1 MSLEA
6 PTTDRDSHGS
16 AADYAYAALRRE
28 IVERRFTPGRRMRE
42 IELSEWLGISRTPT
56 RQALARLEVE
66 GLLTMVPRN
75 GLVVASLDER
85 ATTELYEMRLAL
97 EGSAAAFAAR
107 HASERDI
114 AKLNELLELEQH
126 LPEDADA
133 LYRHNLAFHQA
144 LYAAGHNR
152 FLVKSLAA
160 LHDAMSLL
168 GPTTL
173 AQPGRPV
180 EALAEHRLIIDAIVR
195 RDADAAERAARDHI
209 HHAFNVR
216 KRMPPLSPV

>member
-1 MSLEA
+1 MSLDA
-6 PTTDRDSHGS
+6 PITDRESYGS

-28 IVERRFTPGRRMRE
+28 IVEQRFMPGRRMRE

-66 GLLTMVPRN
+66 GLLNLLPRH

-85 ATTELYEMRLAL
+85 AMAELYEMRIAL
-97 EGSAAAFAAR
+97 EGSSAAFAAR

-114 AKLNELLELEQH
+114 ARLLEFIEAEQH
-126 LPEDADA
+126 LPPAADA

-144 LYAAGHNR
+144 LYTAGHNR
-152 FLVKSLAA
+152 FLVKSVAV

-173 AQPGRPV
+173 AQPGRPG
-180 EALAEHRLIIDAIVR
+180 EALVEHRRIVDAIVR
-195 RDADAAERAARDHI
+195 RDPDAAERAARDHI
-209 HHAFNVR
+209 QQALAVR
-216 KRMPPLSPV
+216 KRMRLTGEG